1 MSDECL
7 YVFLD
12 EGGNLDFSPSGT
24 KFFSLT
30 SVCKVR
36 PFIASH
42 ILGKYKLDLI
52 EYGLDFEYFHCA
64 NNNKYVRDK
73 VFRIIKDNIYGLRID
88 SLLVEKSKTGTSLQ
102 DVNQF
107 YPRMI
112 GYLLKYVM
120 NNLALH
126 DFKEVIVITDKIP
139 VNKKK
144 DAIEKAVKITLK
156 SMLPKAC
163 RYRILHHSSMSNVGL
178 QIADYCNWAIFRKW
192 ECGDLRHYEDIKEG
206 IRSEFD
212 IFKNG
217 ITHYY

>member
-36 PFIASH
+36 PFIISH

-52 EYGLDFEYFHCA
+52 EYGLDFEYFHCT

-73 VFRIIKDNIYGLRID
+73 VFRIIKDNIYNLRID
-88 SLLVEKSKTGTSLQ
+88 SLLVEKRKTGVSLQ
-102 DVNQF
+102 EVSQF
-107 YPRMI
+107 YPRML
-112 GYLLKYVM
+112 GYLLRYVM
-120 NNLALH
+120 KSLSLH

-156 SMLPKAC
+156 SMLPKSC
-163 RYRILHHSSMSNVGL
+163 KYRILHHPSISNIGL
-178 QIADYCNWAIFRKW
+178 QLADYCNWAIFRKW
-192 ECGDLRHYEDIKEG
+192 ECDDLRYYDEIKEG
-206 IRSEFD
+206 VKSEFD

-217 ITHYY
+217 VTHYY